1 MIQRAAP
8 DQSPELLAKATKQ
21 KLTEAEVGVLAESLR
36 AHEPWLEW
44 AGKRETRSFAVDP
57 VALHI
62 HERDVSP
69 NSRAQYS
76 SYCDSTRFT
85 VTTLDSLPV
94 RNECERSYFISIL
107 SRASECS

>member
-1 MIQRAAP
+1 MIQGRA
-8 DQSPELLAKATKQ
+8 DQLPELLATARQ
-21 KLTEAEVGVLAESLR
+21 RKLTEAESYVLAKALR
-36 AHEPWLEW
+36 IDEPWLEW

-85 VTTLDSLPV
+85 VTTLDSLQ
-94 RNECERSYFISIL
+94 IG
-107 SRASECS
+107 RAHV